1 MNPRHYFFIL
11 NGGIVASEVIVIDE
25 TIKWTLSKKLTSR
38 LRHIET
44 HTYIQKYR
52 EWMGR
57 DLNSRPPVCKTG
69 ILTRLD
75 YPSGKTAR
83 QLSGSILIVFGVAII
98 VATFARGAIIIAA
111 ANRTSFFQTT
121 MGKMY

>member
-1 MNPRHYFFIL
+1 
-11 NGGIVASEVIVIDE
+11 
-25 TIKWTLSKKLTSR
+25 
-38 LRHIET
+38 
-44 HTYIQKYR
+44 
-52 EWMGR
+52 MGR

-98 VATFARGAIIIAA
+98 VANLARGAIIIAA
-111 ANRTSFFQTT
+111 KRTSFRRRWARCIRYIALSKF
-121 MGKMY
+121 YVR

>member
-1 MNPRHYFFIL
+1 LNPRYYLFIL
-11 NGGIVASEVIVIDE
+11 NGGIAAPEVVVVIDE

-38 LRHIET
+38 QRHRDT
-44 HTYIQKYR
+44 HTKEDR

-98 VATFARGAIIIAA
+98 VRTLARGAIIIAA
-111 ANRTSFFQTT
+111 KRTSFFQTT
-121 MGKMY
+121 MGKVY

>member
-1 MNPRHYFFIL
+1 MKTTSRP
-11 NGGIVASEVIVIDE
+11 S
-25 TIKWTLSKKLTSR
+25 SKKLSGGER
-38 LRHIET
+38 E
-44 HTYIQKYR
+44 R

-83 QLSGSILIVFGVAII
+83 QLSGSILIVFGVA
-98 VATFARGAIIIAA
+98 RGPE
-111 ANRTSFFQTT
+111 NKTCQRLDVVLSNGHFQ
-121 MGKMY
+121 MIGKMY